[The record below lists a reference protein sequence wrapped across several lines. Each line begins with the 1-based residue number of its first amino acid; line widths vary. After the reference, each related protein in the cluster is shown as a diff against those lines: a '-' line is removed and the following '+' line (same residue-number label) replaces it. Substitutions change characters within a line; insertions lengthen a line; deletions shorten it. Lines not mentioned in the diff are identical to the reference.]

1 MYWLFIV
8 KAFHVY
14 VIFVADIYI
23 QNYIFLENE
32 ITHNINNGFNKKKES
47 SPCNYNDTYVEYK
60 MILYLEYVN
69 IFDLMVRVKK
79 KSVWVRLIINTTIV
93 KIKTN
98 LYYSD

>member
-1 MYWLFIV
+1 MCILS
-8 KAFHVY
+8 
-14 VIFVADIYI
+14 FVADIYI

-47 SPCNYNDTYVEYK
+47 SPRNYNGISVEYK

-79 KSVWVRLIINTTIV
+79 RVLE
-93 KIKTN
+93 
-98 LYYSD
+98 LD